1 MRIKTK
7 MLKRLIS
14 VLCAATMVA
23 SGAVVSVGAI
33 ETWVDKRNAIT
44 DISIETAEIDI
55 NELKKQLNCSKVS
68 PKIKDEFFE
77 LTKLGYD
84 KLKEYIRDNVDE
96 YINVVSKVKPK
107 FRLLLVAD
115 KNNKYTGKEKSRLA
129 SLDEVV
135 TQALVKKRR
144 LVKDFDKAYRNFSLE
159 KDKFYRWAKK
169 HGNSK
174 TAGQLQDVW
183 DGLLQ
188 LEKRYKSS
196 EASEMNNFIKLIND
210 SNNDLENW
218 MSDFEKKEKEENRKE
233 RQRQAYKNDINE
245 RKEREE
251 KNEKIEKETKRENT
265 ERMERKKARRE
276 KVEKKIDE
284 LKKKINSLHKLVNNS
299 KELRKQYS
307 SQLKG
312 YSNKLS
318 YYLNLVRDYQPSKVE
333 YALENIEKSINKL
346 DQIKGD
352 IQDAIQYELRASKQ
366 QNNIIVEEEIEEE
379 KSDKIEEKSGEEL
392 KEQNCCITEGKN
404 EEMSD
409 EESKQEYNN
418 TNPNDPL
425 YEIYKNPSVGKD
437 IKENLDYWSDIINDF
452 MKIDES
458 RELTPG
464 QYDTLGT
471 CARLEMAALKKL
483 IAKDIIK
490 KDAKI
495 KGEIEYLK
503 FIIERVNKALK
514 QVGYGHE
521 NTDSRC
527 NGHMVNYTIRTL

>member
-23 SGAVVSVGAI
+23 SGAMTSVGAI

-55 NELKKQLNCSKVS
+55 NELKKQLKNDFNVN
-68 PKIKDEFFE
+68 PKIKEKFFD

-96 YINVVSKVKPK
+96 YINVVSKVKLK
-107 FRLLLVAD
+107 FRLLL
-115 KNNKYTGKEKSRLA
+115 TGTKFAGQAKVRLCE
-129 SLDEVV
+129 LGGLV
-135 TQALVKKRR
+135 TQARAKKRR
-144 LVKDFDKAYRNFSLE
+144 LVKDFDKAYNNFLL
-159 KDKFYRWAKK
+159 KKNKFSHWAKK

-251 KNEKIEKETKRENT
+251 KNEKTKKETKRENT
-265 ERMERKKARRE
+265 ERMEGKKARRE

-299 KELRKQYS
+299 KELRKQCS

-379 KSDKIEEKSGEEL
+379 KSDEIEEKSGEEL
-392 KEQNCCITEGKN
+392 KGQNCVIVEEKN

-425 YEIYKNPSVGKD
+425 YEIYQNPNVDERIKD
-437 IKENLDYWSDIINDF
+437 NLDMWSDDINYF

-458 RELTPG
+458 EGLTSE
-464 QYDTLGT
+464 QYDTLER
-471 CARLEMAALKKL
+471 CALLEMDALKKL
-483 IAKDIIK
+483 IAKNIIK
-490 KDAKI
+490 KDANI
-495 KGEIEYLK
+495 KEEIEYLK
-503 FIIERVNKALK
+503 LIIKVANKALK
-514 QVGYGHE
+514 QAGYGHE